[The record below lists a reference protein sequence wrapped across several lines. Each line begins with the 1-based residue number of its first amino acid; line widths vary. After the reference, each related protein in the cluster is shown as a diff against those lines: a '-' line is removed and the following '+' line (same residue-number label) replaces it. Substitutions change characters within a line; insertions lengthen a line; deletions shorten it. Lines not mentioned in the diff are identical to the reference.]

1 MSKQDNVTN
10 TSPPQIPADAIL
22 SQMIWGGLMQQSIC
36 LAARLGISDL
46 LAEKPQSA
54 AELATQTQSHESS
67 LYRVLRLLASAGV
80 YAESAEQVFSLTP
93 ISELLLS
100 DTPNS
105 MRDIAIMLNEDWM
118 WQAIGELGYSVK
130 TGETAHNKVQ
140 GMGSFEFF
148 EQNKEAGRVF
158 NRAMTNMSKTV
169 VPAIVGAYN
178 FSNFGKLVDIAGG
191 HGYLLAGIL
200 KANPDLRGILFDL
213 PYVIENAGEL
223 LAEEGVG
230 ERTERVSGDFF
241 ESVPAGADAYLMKH
255 IIHDWD
261 DEKSIKILQNIH
273 RAMND
278 DGKVLIV
285 EMVVP
290 ETSEP
295 SPSKV
300 LDICMLVM
308 EGGKERTEKEYRK
321 LLAAAGFR
329 LTRIV
334 PTHSPFSLVE
344 GVKG

>member
-1 MSKQDNVTN
+1 MNNENGT
-10 TSPPQIPADAIL
+10 TMPQLQPEAVL

-36 LAARLGISDL
+36 VAARLGIADL
-46 LAEKPQSA
+46 LAEKPQA
-54 AELATQTQSHESS
+54 ARELAAQTETHESS
-67 LYRVLRLLASAGV
+67 LYRVLRLLASASIF
-80 YAESAEQVFSLTP
+80 AENSERVFSLTP
-93 ISELLLS
+93 MSELLRS
-100 DTPNS
+100 DAPNS
-105 MRDIAIMLNEDWM
+105 MRDTAIMLNENWM
-118 WQAIGELGYSVK
+118 WQAFGELDYSVK
-130 TGETAHNKVQ
+130 TGETAHYKVQ

-148 EQNKEAGRVF
+148 EQNAEAGRVF

-169 VPAIVGAYN
+169 VPAIVGAYD
-178 FSNFGKLVDIAGG
+178 FSGFGKLVDIAGG

-200 KANPDLRGILFDL
+200 KANPNLQGILFDL

-223 LAEEGVG
+223 LEEEGVA

-241 ESVPAGADAYLMKH
+241 ASVPAGADAYLMKH

-261 DEKSIKILQNIH
+261 DEKSIRILQNIH

-295 SPSKV
+295 SPSKM

-321 LLAAAGFR
+321 LLAAVGFH

-334 PTHSPFSLVE
+334 PTKSPFSIVE
-344 GVKG
+344 AIKS